1 MQTQGC
7 IKKIEGAR
15 DMEHNENK
23 SYIFL
28 FIELLL
34 ILAILFW
41 AHSMNFEGLRKF
53 IWGVYAIIAMVFAK
67 RSSGS
72 FGDFISLS
80 WRLALFP
87 VAIWG
92 MNMLTVYCFEIG
104 LELYNT
110 FAPIIAMPVFIWL
123 IQDITATRERVFARK
138 VAKKELAN
146 AK

>member
-1 MQTQGC
+1 
-7 IKKIEGAR
+7 
-15 DMEHNENK
+15 
-23 SYIFL
+23 
-28 FIELLL
+28 
-34 ILAILFW
+34 
-41 AHSMNFEGLRKF
+41 
-53 IWGVYAIIAMVFAK
+53 MVFAK